1 MNEIF
6 LKIYNETES
15 SYSDF
20 EDVVNL
26 FYKWKDAQK
35 DTTEAYNDLN
45 TYKGNGLQKAIKAVG
60 YKQALKTKDDAYKHY
75 THCKDE
81 RDKAKAKFLDMLD
94 DTPDLT
100 SDKARSMMSSP
111 ELAEYLKTLED
122 NHVRINTEGLDQK
135 EGLPHVNEKIRIEI
149 DNKKLSPKIY
159 DFGDKR
165 GSYLNVTDATG
176 LQYSMFVTEDL
187 FDEIKNNDI
196 YRITGTVKEIKDFY
210 GKDQIVLK
218 NPKID
223 FYPINFESDYN
234 RFDDEIE
241 ELSAANK
248 LVLIQNEIEVPKS
261 AKLYMICSLEDV
273 DDDVLNTEDHKV
285 YRDKA
290 TDKYYYCIVYNSYD
304 L

>member
-1 MNEIF
+1 
-6 LKIYNETES
+6 
-15 SYSDF
+15 
-20 EDVVNL
+20 
-26 FYKWKDAQK
+26 
-35 DTTEAYNDLN
+35 
-45 TYKGNGLQKAIKAVG
+45 
-60 YKQALKTKDDAYKHY
+60 
-75 THCKDE
+75 
-81 RDKAKAKFLDMLD
+81 
-94 DTPDLT
+94 
-100 SDKARSMMSSP
+100 
-111 ELAEYLKTLED
+111 
-122 NHVRINTEGLDQK
+122 
-135 EGLPHVNEKIRIEI
+135 
-149 DNKKLSPKIY
+149 
-159 DFGDKR
+159 
-165 GSYLNVTDATG
+165 
-176 LQYSMFVTEDL
+176 MFVTEDL

-241 ELSAANK
+241 ELSAVNK
-248 LVLIQNEIEVPKS
+248 LVLIQNENEVPKS